1 MLKGKNLFKAIV
13 VALIIFIGGGI
24 TAGYVNN
31 KLAKPHTIQ
40 QIEKSIN
47 IQQFTLNKEVIVEKI
62 VEELDLNI
70 LNMQLSTQS
79 SIEKGSDSFFGLFK
93 NNKHIKFYGNVNYS
107 LDLASLS
114 NEQVRVVDN
123 DITIWLSKPNVDV
136 SINEN
141 MTEFKDEQGAFILGE
156 LYTTPEE
163 MTYITAKAKENIMA
177 KALSE
182 ENMNEAIKRSE
193 EKITEVINKLT
204 KQNVNI
210 KIIWC

>member
-1 MLKGKNLFKAIV
+1 MLKGKNLLRAIV

-24 TAGYVNN
+24 VAGYVNN

-40 QIEKSIN
+40 QIEKN
-47 IQQFTLNKEVIVEKI
+47 IDIQDFTLDKEVVVEKL

-70 LNMQLSTQS
+70 LDMQLSTQT

-93 NNKHIKFYGNVNYS
+93 NTKHIKFYANVNYS

-114 NEQVRVVDN
+114 DEQVRVIDN
-123 DITIWLSKPNVDV
+123 DITIWLSKPSVEVN
-136 SINEN
+136 INEN
-141 MTEFKDEQGAFILGE
+141 MTEFKDEQGALILGD
-156 LYTTPEE
+156 LVTTPEE
-163 MTYITAKAKENIMA
+163 MTYVTSKAKENVIA

-182 ENMNEAIKRSE
+182 ENMNEAMNRSE